1 VDGTALRSE
10 REFVRGEGRT
20 RLTLSAKS
28 LGDDLVISIFNE
40 NAHIGAVAVGE
51 YDHETERASTSV
63 ITRHGHKDDAI
74 AFKAAYMVS
83 RRTKRPSCVI
93 AGVHLDDITEAEI
106 QEFLANADL
115 LVEDFL
121 QYWEQHRL

>member
-1 VDGTALRSE
+1 LMGE
-10 REFVRGEGRT
+10 QEFVRGEGRT

-28 LGDDLVISIFNE
+28 LGDDLVISIYNV

-63 ITRHGHKDDAI
+63 ITRRGHKDDAI
-74 AFKAAYMVS
+74 ALKAAYMVS
-83 RRTKRPSCVI
+83 RKTKRPSCVV
-93 AGVHLDDITEAEI
+93 AGVHLDDITDEEI
-106 QEFLANADL
+106 QQFLANADS

-121 QYWEQHRL
+121 RYWEHQGL